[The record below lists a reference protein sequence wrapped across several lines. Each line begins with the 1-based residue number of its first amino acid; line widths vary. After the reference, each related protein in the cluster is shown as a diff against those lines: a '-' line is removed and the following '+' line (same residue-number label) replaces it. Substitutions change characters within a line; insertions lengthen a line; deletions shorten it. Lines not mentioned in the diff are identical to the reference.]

1 VEHETFTQLVGDG
14 FLYAAAM
21 IVVVA
26 AVASAVAL
34 YDLVRDIVALPPR
47 ARPQPRNKVVVES
60 FMRDGREVLM
70 WKREDE
76 NEWREIKLLGAPHD
90 EH

>member
-1 VEHETFTQLVGDG
+1 VENETFTQLVGDG

-26 AVASAVAL
+26 AVASAFAL
-34 YDLVRDIVALPPR
+34 YDLVRDI
-47 ARPQPRNKVVVES
+47 VVVES

-76 NEWREIKLLGAPHD
+76 TEWREIKLLGAPHD